1 MRSRPPE
8 TQTIDDVPASRPR
21 RIHYAWIVAAVT
33 FVTLLGA
40 SGFRST
46 PGVLIVPLQEE
57 FGWSRATIS
66 LAVSINLLLFGF
78 GGPFAAALMDRFG
91 IRRVV
96 VGALLA
102 IATGSAL
109 TTRMDAPW
117 QLAALWGV
125 VVGLGTASMATVLA
139 ATVANRWFVARRG
152 LVLGLL
158 TAASATGQLI
168 FLPVLA
174 WLAANY
180 GWRISA
186 LVVASGA
193 LLVAPLVAIFMRGS
207 PADMGLRPFGAIA
220 ADPPIQA
227 RANPL
232 AAAMNGLRLGLQS
245 RDFWLLAGSFF
256 ICGAGTNG
264 LIGTHLI
271 PAGIDHGM
279 AEVAAAS
286 LLATIGIFDVIGTTL
301 SGWLTDRWDSRYLLF
316 AYYGLRGLSLLYL
329 PFAFD
334 SPNFG
339 LILFIV
345 FYGLDWVATVPPT
358 VALTADAFG
367 KARAPIVFGW
377 IFAAHQLG
385 AASAASA
392 AGITRTLF
400 GDYQP
405 AFIGAGLLSLL
416 AAMMVLRIG
425 QGAAAEPVPSR
436 PLEPGMPLLR

>member
-1 MRSRPPE
+1 
-8 TQTIDDVPASRPR
+8 
-21 RIHYAWIVAAVT
+21 
-33 FVTLLGA
+33 
-40 SGFRST
+40 
-46 PGVLIVPLQEE
+46 
-57 FGWSRATIS
+57 
-66 LAVSINLLLFGF
+66 
-78 GGPFAAALMDRFG
+78 
-91 IRRVV
+91 
-96 VGALLA
+96 
-102 IATGSAL
+102 
-109 TTRMDAPW
+109 
-117 QLAALWGV
+117 
-125 VVGLGTASMATVLA
+125 
-139 ATVANRWFVARRG
+139 
-152 LVLGLL
+152 
-158 TAASATGQLI
+158 
-168 FLPVLA
+168 
-174 WLAANY
+174 
-180 GWRISA
+180 
-186 LVVASGA
+186 
-193 LLVAPLVAIFMRGS
+193 
-207 PADMGLRPFGAIA
+207 
-220 ADPPIQA
+220 
-227 RANPL
+227 
-232 AAAMNGLRLGLQS
+232 LQS

-358 VALTADAFG
+358 IALTADAFG